1 MTGDAKGKFL
11 SRLVAVLLVGLA
23 FAASAVMIS
32 QGERSLFVDLPEQPQ
47 KTAQA
52 D

>member
-1 MTGDAKGKFL
+1 MTGDANGKFL
-11 SRLVAVLLVGLA
+11 SRFVAVLLVGLA
-23 FAASAVMIS
+23 FVASAAMIA

-47 KTAQA
+47 KTAKA

>member
-11 SRLVAVLLVGLA
+11 SRFVAVLLVGLA
-23 FAASAVMIS
+23 FVASAAMIA
-32 QGERSLFVDLPEQPQ
+32 QGERSLFVDLPDLPH
-47 KTAQA
+47 KSAQA